1 MHKKPQY
8 QWVNLQCRGNII
20 TFVRLSLMIMLQM
33 VASFMG
39 WSVEA
44 NSSDKQLLINN
55 TMKRF
60 FMNIKRAVLSMG
72 AVALI
77 ASSVVSCQYDD
88 SALWEEVENIK
99 QELADLRLQLETE
112 LNAIKDLVNGQVTV
126 KEINQQND
134 GSKVIVLSDGSKI
147 TIYPKGSGVPSNIV
161 TVYSEEGVMYW
172 AMYDGIGNVQPI
184 LVNGQK
190 VPVAEIA
197 PQTQLVDG
205 AIEVSFDGGNT
216 WIKTGYDKSVAD
228 SIISDIEVV
237 YSDWQTDGD
246 GNPVALYCKITMADG
261 SIVKVG
267 MQNGKLVLPYDM
279 MFVPYGS
286 EMPFSL
292 NIDDVADFINTNPRG
307 WECDIEHNAKK
318 GMMTL
323 TFYAPTYEEVQSGEA
338 VADGVAKL
346 MVVFNNGSSAI
357 ASIKLSTTP
366 AKVNFTFD
374 GVYVEAGYG
383 TNYLLCGIIGVNNY
397 NEQTITNNCN
407 KVLADGSTLSGVYQ
421 VAFMEEQST
430 FIPYS
435 ELRSAALK
443 AGDQYTFWYV
453 APRTDDEGSLYVET
467 REIVTETY
475 KHSSASF
482 STTSTSFFDVDVK
495 FDVEGS
501 EGYMIGYEK
510 AETFDVAALA
520 TYYTDNYDYLNASR
534 EDVNY
539 TGSFLELM
547 ETSQKLENGTEYV
560 VYYIA
565 KNKNHV
571 ILEDNILYWSFTTAD
586 FVEGG
591 DLEVEIVGEPV
602 VEYKDIYLDLS
613 SNGEHIMLIYNAMP
627 SYMATAY
634 PDDSYIVNMLL
645 NDGVR
650 TITGGAVSAHYKGS
664 EPGEAVT
671 LFAVAIDKDGKIGK
685 PLKKEFK
692 TKDFEY
698 NNLSVTLTLLDYKID
713 NTLINVACEG
723 ASYFK
728 YIYCPVTDNKW
739 KEVYGGSAKKAGEYM
754 IMYPNA
760 SDVYNT
766 NEDAL
771 TEDGNIF
778 LNGLSTDTEYVLVC
792 VAVDESG
799 MVSKP
804 ASCYFEPIANIGN
817 MVKRTDAN
825 WADGKPTITL
835 GDTAEIEFFNF
846 SWYTTPQKGFVAYS
860 MADHPDKL
868 QNDYFGTTVDT
879 PEKLIAY
886 IVAGCDNGQRECGH
900 KCEWA
905 ESYSYVW
912 QEMEDLNGDGRIEFD
927 EWVEKRIDNLPGV
940 YNSYFYGTK
949 GEHRIYITWV
959 GEDGN
964 FHEPFVY
971 NPTTDQEEE
980 LNADNFPAYFE

>member
-1 MHKKPQY
+1 M
-8 QWVNLQCRGNII
+8 
-20 TFVRLSLMIMLQM
+20 S
-33 VASFMG
+33 
-39 WSVEA
+39 
-44 NSSDKQLLINN
+44 
-55 TMKRF
+55 
-60 FMNIKRAVLSMG
+60 IKSAVLSM
-72 AVALI
+72 AVVALM

-88 SALWEEVENIK
+88 SALWNEVKNIK

-112 LNAIKDLVNGQVTV
+112 LNAVKDLVNGQVTV
-126 KEINQQND
+126 KEVNLQKD
-134 GSKVIVLSDGSKI
+134 GSKIIVLSDGTKV
-147 TIYPKGSGVPSNIV
+147 TVYPKSADVPANIV
-161 TVYSEEGVMYW
+161 TVVSEGGVMYW

-197 PQTQLVDG
+197 PQTQVVDG
-205 AIEVSFDGGNT
+205 AIEVSFDGGKT
-216 WIKTGYDKSVAD
+216 WIKTGYNNSVAD
-228 SIISDIEVV
+228 SIIKDIEVV
-237 YSDWQTDGD
+237 YSDWQTDAE

-286 EMPFSL
+286 EMPFAI

-318 GMMTL
+318 GTMTL
-323 TFYAPTYEEVQSGEA
+323 TFYAPTFEEVEAGEA
-338 VADGVAKL
+338 VAEGVAKL

-366 AKVNFTFD
+366 AKVNFTLD
-374 GVYVEAGYG
+374 GVYIEAGYG
-383 TNYLLCGIIGVNNY
+383 TNYLLCGIIGAKNFNIDTYV
-397 NEQTITNNCN
+397 TNCN
-407 KVLADGSTLSGVYQ
+407 KVLSENTTMSGIYQ
-421 VAFMEEQST
+421 VAFMETNSIY
-430 FIPYS
+430 IPYS

-443 AGDQYTFWYV
+443 AGDEYTFWYV
-453 APRTDDEGSLYVET
+453 APRSDEEGGLYVDANEFVL
-467 REIVTETY
+467 ENY
-475 KHSSASF
+475 KHSSIDF
-482 STTSTSFFDVDVK
+482 TTTATSFFDVDVK
-495 FDVEGS
+495 FEVKGS
-501 EGYMIGYEK
+501 EGYMLGYKK
-510 AETFDVAALA
+510 AAEFDAAALA
-520 TYYTDNYDYLNASR
+520 TYYTENYDYLNATR
-534 EDVNY
+534 EDVTY

-547 ETSQKLENGTEYV
+547 ETSEKLDNGTEYV

-571 ILEDNILYWSFTTAD
+571 ILEDNIHYWSFTTAD

-602 VEYKDIYLDLS
+602 VEYKDIYLNLNS
-613 SNGEHIMLIYNAMP
+613 TGEHIMLIYSAMP

-634 PDDSYIVNMLL
+634 PDDTYIVNMLL

-650 TITGGAVSAHYKGS
+650 TITDGAVSAHYKGT

-671 LFAVAIDKDGKIGK
+671 LFAVAIDKEGKIGTPSK
-685 PLKKEFK
+685 REFK
-692 TKDFEY
+692 TKDFVY
-698 NNLSVTLTLLDYKID
+698 NDLAVTLSLRDYKID

-728 YIYCPVTDNKW
+728 YILCSLSDSKW
-739 KEVYGGSAKKAGEYM
+739 KDVYGGSAKKAGEYI
-754 IMYPNA
+754 IMNPNA
-760 SDVYNT
+760 SDIHNT
-766 NEDAL
+766 TEEAL
-771 TEDGNIF
+771 TEEGNIF
-778 LNGLSTDTEYVLVC
+778 LKGLNTDTEYVLVC
-792 VAVDESG
+792 MAVDENG
-799 MVSKP
+799 VVSKP
-804 ASCYFEPIANIGN
+804 ATCYFEPIANIGN

-835 GDTAEIEFFNF
+835 GDTGEVEFFNF

-860 MADHPDKL
+860 MADHPDNL
-868 QNDYFGTTVDT
+868 QNDYFGTNVNT

-900 KCEWA
+900 KCEYS
-905 ESYSYVW
+905 EDGYSYVW
-912 QEMEDLNGDGRIEFD
+912 QEMEDINGDGRIDWD
-927 EWVEKRIDNLPGV
+927 EWVEHSIDNLPGV

-949 GEHRIYITWV
+949 GQHRIYVTWV

-980 LNADNFPAYFE
+980 LNAENFPGYFE

>member
-1 MHKKPQY
+1 
-8 QWVNLQCRGNII
+8 
-20 TFVRLSLMIMLQM
+20 
-33 VASFMG
+33 
-39 WSVEA
+39 
-44 NSSDKQLLINN
+44 
-55 TMKRF
+55 MKRF
-60 FMNIKRAVLSMG
+60 FMSIKSAVLSM
-72 AVALI
+72 AVVALM

-88 SALWEEVENIK
+88 SALWNEVKNIK

-112 LNAIKDLVNGQVTV
+112 LNAVKDLVNGQVTV
-126 KEINQQND
+126 KEVNSQKD
-134 GSKVIVLSDGSKI
+134 GSKIIVLSDGTKV
-147 TIYPKGSGVPSNIV
+147 TVYPKSADVPANIV
-161 TVYSEEGVMYW
+161 TVVSEGGVMYW
-172 AMYDGIGNVQPI
+172 AMYDGVGNVQPI

-197 PQTQLVDG
+197 PQTQVVDG
-205 AIEVSFDGGNT
+205 AIEVSFDGGKT
-216 WIKTGYDKSVAD
+216 WIKTGYNNSVAD
-228 SIISDIEVV
+228 SIIKDIEVV
-237 YSDWQTDGD
+237 YSDWQTDAE

-286 EMPFSL
+286 EMPFAI

-318 GMMTL
+318 GTMTL
-323 TFYAPTYEEVQSGEA
+323 TFYAPTFEEVEAGEA
-338 VADGVAKL
+338 VAEGVAKL

-366 AKVNFTFD
+366 AKVNFTLD
-374 GVYVEAGYG
+374 GVYIEAGYG
-383 TNYLLCGIIGVNNY
+383 TNYLLCGIIGVNSY
-397 NEQTITNNCN
+397 SEQTITNNCN
-407 KVLADGSTLSGVYQ
+407 KVLADGSTLSGINQ

-430 FIPYS
+430 FIEYS
-435 ELRSAALK
+435 ELRSAPLK
-443 AGDQYTFWYV
+443 AGDSYTFWYV
-453 APRTDDEGSLYVET
+453 APRTAEDGSLYVET
-467 REIVTETY
+467 CEIVTETY
-475 KHSSASF
+475 KHSSIDF
-482 STTSTSFFDVDVK
+482 TTTATSFFDVDVK
-495 FDVEGS
+495 FEVKGS
-501 EGYMIGYEK
+501 EGYMLGYKK
-510 AETFDVAALA
+510 AAEFDAAALA
-520 TYYTDNYDYLNASR
+520 TYYTENYDYLNATR
-534 EDVNY
+534 EDVTY

-547 ETSQKLENGTEYV
+547 EASEKLDNGTEYV

-565 KNKNHV
+565 KNKNRE
-571 ILEDNILYWSFTTAD
+571 ILEDNIHYWSFTTAD

-602 VEYKDIYLDLS
+602 VEYKDIYLDLN

-650 TITGGAVSAHYKGS
+650 TITDGAVSAHYKGT

-671 LFAVAIDKDGKIGK
+671 LFAVAIDKEGKIGT
-685 PLKKEFK
+685 PLKCEFK

-698 NNLSVTLTLLDYKID
+698 NDLSVALTLVDYKID

-728 YIYCPVTDNKW
+728 YILCSLSDSKW
-739 KEVYGGSAKKAGEYM
+739 KDVYGGSAKKAGEYI
-754 IMYPNA
+754 IMNPNA
-760 SDVYNT
+760 SDIHNT
-766 NEDAL
+766 TEEAL
-771 TEDGNIF
+771 TEEGNIF
-778 LNGLSTDTEYVLVC
+778 LKGLNTDTEYVLVC
-792 VAVDESG
+792 VAVDENG
-799 MVSKP
+799 VVSKP
-804 ASCYFEPIANIGN
+804 ATCYFEPIANIGN

-835 GDTAEIEFFNF
+835 GDTAEVEFFNF
-846 SWYTTPQKGFVAYS
+846 SWYTTPQKGYVAYS
-860 MADHPDKL
+860 MADHPGNL
-868 QNDYFGTTVDT
+868 QSDYYGTNVNT

-900 KCEWA
+900 KCVYSEDG
-905 ESYSYVW
+905 YSYVW

-927 EWVEKRIDNLPGV
+927 EWVEKSIDNLPGV

-949 GEHRIYITWV
+949 GEHRIYVTWV

-964 FHEPFVY
+964 FHEPFVFD
-971 NPTTDQEEE
+971 PTTGQEEE
-980 LNADNFPAYFE
+980 LNAANFPAYFE

>member
-1 MHKKPQY
+1 
-8 QWVNLQCRGNII
+8 
-20 TFVRLSLMIMLQM
+20 
-33 VASFMG
+33 
-39 WSVEA
+39 
-44 NSSDKQLLINN
+44 
-55 TMKRF
+55 MKRF

-397 NEQTITNNCN
+397 NEQTIT
-407 KVLADGSTLSGVYQ
+407 
-421 VAFMEEQST
+421 
-430 FIPYS
+430 
-435 ELRSAALK
+435 
-443 AGDQYTFWYV
+443 
-453 APRTDDEGSLYVET
+453 
-467 REIVTETY
+467 
-475 KHSSASF
+475 
-482 STTSTSFFDVDVK
+482 
-495 FDVEGS
+495 
-501 EGYMIGYEK
+501 
-510 AETFDVAALA
+510 
-520 TYYTDNYDYLNASR
+520 
-534 EDVNY
+534 
-539 TGSFLELM
+539 
-547 ETSQKLENGTEYV
+547 
-560 VYYIA
+560 
-565 KNKNHV
+565 
-571 ILEDNILYWSFTTAD
+571 
-586 FVEGG
+586 
-591 DLEVEIVGEPV
+591 
-602 VEYKDIYLDLS
+602 
-613 SNGEHIMLIYNAMP
+613 
-627 SYMATAY
+627 
-634 PDDSYIVNMLL
+634 
-645 NDGVR
+645 
-650 TITGGAVSAHYKGS
+650 
-664 EPGEAVT
+664 
-671 LFAVAIDKDGKIGK
+671 
-685 PLKKEFK
+685 
-692 TKDFEY
+692 
-698 NNLSVTLTLLDYKID
+698 
-713 NTLINVACEG
+713 
-723 ASYFK
+723 
-728 YIYCPVTDNKW
+728 
-739 KEVYGGSAKKAGEYM
+739 
-754 IMYPNA
+754 
-760 SDVYNT
+760 
-766 NEDAL
+766 
-771 TEDGNIF
+771 
-778 LNGLSTDTEYVLVC
+778 
-792 VAVDESG
+792 
-799 MVSKP
+799 
-804 ASCYFEPIANIGN
+804 
-817 MVKRTDAN
+817 
-825 WADGKPTITL
+825 
-835 GDTAEIEFFNF
+835 
-846 SWYTTPQKGFVAYS
+846 
-860 MADHPDKL
+860 
-868 QNDYFGTTVDT
+868 
-879 PEKLIAY
+879 
-886 IVAGCDNGQRECGH
+886 
-900 KCEWA
+900 
-905 ESYSYVW
+905 
-912 QEMEDLNGDGRIEFD
+912 
-927 EWVEKRIDNLPGV
+927 
-940 YNSYFYGTK
+940 
-949 GEHRIYITWV
+949 
-959 GEDGN
+959 
-964 FHEPFVY
+964 
-971 NPTTDQEEE
+971 
-980 LNADNFPAYFE
+980 